1 MSHSRRAKGGSILDV
16 RAAVEGIFSCT
27 HFETE
32 YLTLPTKIGAQLS
45 MTGEVTA
52 CGNRCTIDG
61 DRLPTVL
68 RMVSPYKKMH
78 EDDAEEFASR
88 KRFIL
93 LCGENS
99 GGVDRTVAMIGAISE
114 MIRAGAKK
122 IVICTDDPHERYTI
136 VQSLEV
142 MRNVFGVTSYIP
154 GEYDDGA
161 VYTLSASV
169 YSFLASPNP
178 EVLVVGRDCI
188 TKRTNLVRRK
198 NDGEDSLTE
207 LIARLHPV
215 VITASRR
222 VSSGRSLAEICRI
235 FDPAMTFV
243 FCDEIKRLR
252 DAVIFVPEAHEQDE
266 KSAENAAVPEQLC
279 FCVK

>member
-1 MSHSRRAKGGSILDV
+1 MLG
-16 RAAVEGIFSCT
+16 
-27 HFETE
+27 
-32 YLTLPTKIGAQLS
+32 
-45 MTGEVTA
+45 
-52 CGNRCTIDG
+52 
-61 DRLPTVL
+61 
-68 RMVSPYKKMH
+68 MVSPYKNMH

-154 GEYDDGA
+154 GEYDEGA

-266 KSAENAAVPEQLC
+266 KTTENAAVPEQLC

>member
-1 MSHSRRAKGGSILDV
+1 
-16 RAAVEGIFSCT
+16 
-27 HFETE
+27 
-32 YLTLPTKIGAQLS
+32 
-45 MTGEVTA
+45 
-52 CGNRCTIDG
+52 
-61 DRLPTVL
+61 
-68 RMVSPYKKMH
+68 MH

-122 IVICTDDPHERYTI
+122 IVICTDDPHERYSL

-188 TKRTNLVRRK
+188 TKRTNLVRRR
-198 NDGEDSLTE
+198 TT
-207 LIARLHPV
+207 ARIH
-215 VITASRR
+215 
-222 VSSGRSLAEICRI
+222 
-235 FDPAMTFV
+235 
-243 FCDEIKRLR
+243 
-252 DAVIFVPEAHEQDE
+252 
-266 KSAENAAVPEQLC
+266 
-279 FCVK
+279 

>member
-93 LCGENS
+93 LCGEN

-122 IVICTDDPHERYTI
+122 IVICTDDPHERYSL

-154 GEYDDGA
+154 GEYDDGEIGR
-161 VYTLSASV
+161 ASCR
-169 YSFLASPNP
+169 
-178 EVLVVGRDCI
+178 E
-188 TKRTNLVRRK
+188 
-198 NDGEDSLTE
+198 
-207 LIARLHPV
+207 
-215 VITASRR
+215 R
-222 VSSGRSLAEICRI
+222 V
-235 FDPAMTFV
+235 
-243 FCDEIKRLR
+243 
-252 DAVIFVPEAHEQDE
+252 
-266 KSAENAAVPEQLC
+266 
-279 FCVK
+279 